1 MASAGDRDPEREPE
15 TFGEQVND
23 TVDAIKEFL
32 PIPADTEP
40 VTDPHNHDVSNS
52 MAEEPTLSHALALD
66 DHDEKGIAQ
75 QDHFEEDVMD
85 LGWNERKE
93 HIAAP
98 LVGGL
103 GNEDLWLLIR
113 RFNKQLYHVKEST
126 KAVPGNLDLNIA
138 DEEEFSPDKLRAQV
152 ERLYTEVIVNLIS
165 AVKHVAR
172 LRSWRETR
180 RTTAFCVA
188 YFVAWL
194 FDFVVPL
201 LSVTFITLIA
211 YPPARGVLFPPAPI
225 ALVDAKTGGI
235 QKPKAGVLGSH
246 GSATGAPENHKG
258 EAVEQEA
265 SNFFNGLTAIIL
277 TSATGKHPQGEPSN
291 SGENDG
297 DDNVPDPTAV
307 AIGAA
312 DAKDI
317 AAGGKPS
324 PRHDKTKKPV
334 ENAMWSKMR
343 PLMKIVGDITDTWE
357 RFANALSPTPPFPQQ
372 IYRLR
377 LASLIVPLLLVSLF
391 VTSYM
396 FMKGVTFGVGFGF
409 FGDPVIRRGI
419 KLLNRE
425 FPHWQKLL
433 ELRNT
438 VLKGV
443 PTNAQLTLTLLRIG
457 EANKAPLPPPPRVE
471 EAPPD
476 RPVGV
481 TDEELRATGA
491 EPPLNATEAELDE
504 AMAHDPTTAHETAGG
519 DIDAA
524 KSPKHGKKGRK
535 LINLLKST
543 TKGAVKTAMGADT
556 VRAKAGSSHAK
567 NRLGAAPKPAAD
579 LLSGPVDFQARYQ
592 GHKGHVYISTKA
604 TIPAV
609 AFSTESTIEKIGT
622 ADREDLHPRWSIPV
636 ADLRELKKIGGYG
649 WKYRMLV
656 GWSLSREIADG
667 IELTDRTGT
676 TYKLTA
682 LPLRDELFNRLIAMG
697 GQKWEA
703 W

>member
-1 MASAGDRDPEREPE
+1 MAAPNIMGDRMPERVPERELEPE
-15 TFGEQVND
+15 QTFGEQVND
-23 TVDAIKEFL
+23 AVDAVKEFL
-32 PIPADTEP
+32 PIPADTKP
-40 VTDPHNHDVSNS
+40 VTDPYNHDVSNS
-52 MAEEPTLSHALALD
+52 MAEEPTLSHALAVD
-66 DHDEKGIAQ
+66 DHEEKGRAQ
-75 QDHFEEDVMD
+75 LDHEEEDVVD
-85 LGWNERKE
+85 LGWNEKKE
-93 HIAAP
+93 RIAAP
-98 LVGGL
+98 L
-103 GNEDLWLLIR
+103 
-113 RFNKQLYHVKEST
+113 QLYHVKESP
-126 KAVPGNLDLNIA
+126 KAVPGNLDLNVT
-138 DEEEFSPDKLRAQV
+138 DEEEFSPDKLRAQI
-152 ERLYTEVIVNLIS
+152 ERLYTEVIINLIS
-165 AVKHVAR
+165 VVKHIAR

-180 RTTAFCVA
+180 RTAAFCAV

-201 LSVTFITLIA
+201 LSVTVITLLA

-225 ALVDAKTGGI
+225 ALVDASTGGV

-265 SNFFNGLTAIIL
+265 SNFFNGITAIIL
-277 TSATGKHPQGEPSN
+277 TSATGKHPQGEGDET
-291 SGENDG
+291 GENDRDG
-297 DDNVPDPTAV
+297 NVPDPTAV

-324 PRHDKTKKPV
+324 PGHDKTKKPV
-334 ENAMWSKMR
+334 ESAMWSKMR

-357 RFANALSPTPPFPQQ
+357 RFANALSPTPPFPQH
-372 IYRLR
+372 IYRMR
-377 LASLIVPLLLVSLF
+377 VASLIIPLLITSLF

-396 FMKGVTFGVGFGF
+396 FIKGVTFGVGFGF
-409 FGDPVIRRGI
+409 FGDPIITRGV

-425 FPHWQKLL
+425 FPHWEKLL

-457 EANKAPLPPPPRVE
+457 EANKAPLPPPPRVG

-476 RPVGV
+476 RAVGV
-481 TDEELRATGA
+481 TDSELRATGA
-491 EPPLNATEAELDE
+491 DYPLNATEAELDE
-504 AMAHDPTTAHETAGG
+504 AMSHDPTTAHETAGD

-524 KSPKHGKKGRK
+524 KDPKHGKKGRK
-535 LINLLKST
+535 MINMIKAT
-543 TKGAVKTAMGADT
+543 TKSAVKTAMGADK
-556 VRAKAGSSHAK
+556 VRAKAGSSHAQH
-567 NRLGAAPKPAAD
+567 RLGAAPKPTPD
-579 LLSGPVDFQARYQ
+579 LLSGPVDFQARYK

-609 AFSTESTIEKIGT
+609 AFSTETTIEKIGS

-656 GWSLSREIADG
+656 GWSLGREIADG
-667 IELTDRTGT
+667 IELTDRLGQ